1 MPLTDFATGRRIS
14 LGELGRMIHAQGK
27 TLEDIQAGVEKRP
40 KWADVERLEKNR
52 DQEQEKQ
59 DQAIKD
65 LEDNQKFTTRTVIG
79 AVIAAVG
86 AILTAAAPLVNR

>member
-1 MPLTDFATGRRIS
+1 MPLEITTSRRIS
-14 LGELGRMIHAQGK
+14 LGELGRMIQTQGK

-40 KWADVERLEKNR
+40 KWADVERLEKAR

-59 DQAIKD
+59 DEAIKD
-65 LEDNQKFTTRTVIG
+65 LEDNQKWMTRTVIA
-79 AVIAAVG
+79 AVIGAVG

>member
-1 MPLTDFATGRRIS
+1 MPLEIMTNRRIS

-40 KWADVERLEKNR
+40 KWVDVERLEKSR

-59 DQAIKD
+59 DEAIKD
-65 LEDNQKFTTRTVIG
+65 LEDNQKWMTRTIIA